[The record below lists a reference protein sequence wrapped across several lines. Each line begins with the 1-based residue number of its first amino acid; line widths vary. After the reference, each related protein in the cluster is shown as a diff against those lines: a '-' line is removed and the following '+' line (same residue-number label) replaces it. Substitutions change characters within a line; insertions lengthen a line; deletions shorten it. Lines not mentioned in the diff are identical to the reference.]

1 MLTYGNNR
9 PNVATKAMNLDLVF
23 NTGVSDLEFT
33 CNSTSF
39 ENCDSSDPGAPAP
52 PLDITIDYGDNSG
65 VARWNEDAPADIFQH
80 VYSAP
85 GTYHI
90 TIQSRSEG
98 FLPITS
104 KILCMRA

>member
-1 MLTYGNNR
+1 MLTYGSDR
-9 PNVATKAMNLDLVF
+9 PNVSIKAMNLTLTF
-23 NTGVSDLEFT
+23 NPHDNALKFSCESD
-33 CNSTSF
+33 SF
-39 ENCDSSDPGAPAP
+39 LNCDPLNSDAPAP

-90 TIQSRSEG
+90 TIQSRSNG
-98 FLPITS
+98 FIEIFTTG
-104 KILCMRA
+104 

>member
-1 MLTYGNNR
+1 MGNNR

-23 NTGVSDLEFT
+23 NSGVADLEFI
-33 CNSTSF
+33 CNSASF
-39 ENCDSSDPGAPAP
+39 LNCDSSASNAPAP

-90 TIQSRSEG
+90 TIQSRSKG
-98 FLPITS
+98 FIEIITT
-104 KILCMRA
+104 

>member
-1 MLTYGNNR
+1 
-9 PNVATKAMNLDLVF
+9 MNLSLVF
-23 NTGVSDLEFT
+23 NSGVTDLEFI
-33 CNSTSF
+33 CNSASY
-39 ENCDSSDPGAPAP
+39 EYCDSSASNAPAP

-90 TIQSRSEG
+90 TIQCRSEG
-98 FLPITS
+98 LLEIITTG
-104 KILCMRA
+104 

>member
-1 MLTYGNNR
+1 
-9 PNVATKAMNLDLVF
+9 MNLQLEF
-23 NTGVSDLEFT
+23 NRGDTDLEFICESAT
-33 CNSTSF
+33 F
-39 ENCDSSDPGAPAP
+39 ENCDPSDSTAPAP

-90 TIQSRSEG
+90 TIQSRSESSLSIDSLENIMTG
-98 FLPITS
+98 
-104 KILCMRA
+104 